1 MAKKILLESR
11 SEPSCFTLSGIS
23 CHLQDYRLSFL
34 LNQNLHAG
42 FKKLDDFPG
51 AFSLYYYT
59 DEECRN
65 SFYLLSN
72 RSEGMILFP
81 ELKQT
86 DFIMLV
92 DGPFKKARLDRML
105 KTIRAIPNV
114 LTAFEIQVGSLK
126 NFPGFLADL
135 EIHLMNIKKG
145 SLPKS
150 LLNKK

>member
-1 MAKKILLESR
+1 
-11 SEPSCFTLSGIS
+11 
-23 CHLQDYRLSFL
+23 
-34 LNQNLHAG
+34 
-42 FKKLDDFPG
+42 
-51 AFSLYYYT
+51 
-59 DEECRN
+59 
-65 SFYLLSN
+65 
-72 RSEGMILFP
+72 
-81 ELKQT
+81 
-86 DFIMLV
+86 MLV